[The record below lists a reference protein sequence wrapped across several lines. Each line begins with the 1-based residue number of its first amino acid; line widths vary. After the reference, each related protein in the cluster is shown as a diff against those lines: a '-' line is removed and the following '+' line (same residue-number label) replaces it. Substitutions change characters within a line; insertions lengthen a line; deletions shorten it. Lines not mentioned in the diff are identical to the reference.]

1 MSLDPLVAAF
11 ALHADIG
18 HLALLAWGV
27 AATLMAARLLR
38 AVETANRRF
47 DGFVGELARFNARFD
62 DIQPQGEAD
71 EPDSRTPAEKPPKS
85 SLI

>member
-1 MSLDPLVAAF
+1 MSLDPLIAAF

-27 AATLMAARLLR
+27 STTLMAARLLR
-38 AVETANRRF
+38 ALETANRRF

-62 DIQPQGEAD
+62 DVPPQGEAD
-71 EPDSRTPAEKPPKS
+71 EPYNRPTAERPAKAS
-85 SLI
+85 SG